1 MSAASGILF
10 FDMFARPFFKVAMK
24 FPLVGFALL
33 FAVYAAVAYVA
44 LKSAFLAENNQ

>member
-24 FPLVGFALL
+24 FPQVGFILL
-33 FAVYAAVAYVA
+33 FTVYAIVAYVA
-44 LKSAFLAENNQ
+44 LKSAYLAESSQ